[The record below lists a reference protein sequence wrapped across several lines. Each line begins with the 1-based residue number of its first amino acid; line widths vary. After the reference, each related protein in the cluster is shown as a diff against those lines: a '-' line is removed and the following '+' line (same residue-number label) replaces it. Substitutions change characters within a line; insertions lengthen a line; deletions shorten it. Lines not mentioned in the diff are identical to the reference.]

1 MHKSVL
7 RLICSKEKDFVFA
20 GGNGFYMRK
29 TKALTQLLRK
39 GLFILCILSAAFLSV
54 WCITKNLQPVAQKY
68 GAKWLLHIAGISI
81 VPQTQLK
88 DYPEL
93 SAPKTPVVSETGIE
107 PDGVLETEPEVE
119 LRVEATPDPNRETGI
134 VEVLKMS
141 SGQRVDC
148 FSVKDETGT
157 GLDLEQELLIKPDIS
172 VRHDGSPVI
181 LLYSTHTTESY
192 VLENGADWY
201 YLDDDFRSLN
211 PDETVVAVAR
221 EAAKII
227 ETGGFGVIHD
237 TTVHDYPAYSGSYA
251 RSMET
256 IRKNLTQY
264 PTISIT
270 VDIHRDA
277 FGESG
282 TTRYKPV
289 AQVNGKQAAQIMI
302 LTGCD
307 LSEDPVFPN
316 WRENLHLALRL
327 QQKGETLFPGLF
339 RPLYFCNRNYNM
351 HATSGSLLVEI
362 GTDVNTLEE
371 AQYSGKLLGKTLLA
385 VLEDLAAE

>member
-1 MHKSVL
+1 
-7 RLICSKEKDFVFA
+7 
-20 GGNGFYMRK
+20 MRK

-88 DYPEL
+88 AYPEL

-172 VRHDGSPVI
+172 VVCGSINRAAARIAAPKARQSI
-181 LLYSTHTTESY
+181 FP
-192 VLENGADWY
+192 AF
-201 YLDDDFRSLN
+201 DFCK
-211 PDETVVAVAR
+211 T
-221 EAAKII
+221 
-227 ETGGFGVIHD
+227 
-237 TTVHDYPAYSGSYA
+237 AYT
-251 RSMET
+251 SMET
-256 IRKNLTQY
+256 ASICRTPNLMKKLWVWNIISMPKVTAESASATPSSIRPRRRFEREREQ
-264 PTISIT
+264 
-270 VDIHRDA
+270 DIPQEKINPA
-277 FGESG
+277 
-282 TTRYKPV
+282 TT
-289 AQVNGKQAAQIMI
+289 A
-302 LTGCD
+302 
-307 LSEDPVFPN
+307 
-316 WRENLHLALRL
+316 
-327 QQKGETLFPGLF
+327 
-339 RPLYFCNRNYNM
+339 
-351 HATSGSLLVEI
+351 
-362 GTDVNTLEE
+362 
-371 AQYSGKLLGKTLLA
+371 
-385 VLEDLAAE
+385 